1 MNEPMIWLMVGF
13 LILSIHSWFIMN
25 NRGEILRLKQELEIE
40 REEEKILSEL
50 GRKLSKDKA
59 NLEGLGGDH
68 HGS

>member
-59 NLEGLGGDH
+59 NLEGLGDVIDE
-68 HGS
+68 S